1 MYWVRF
7 LVILKNLNAFK
18 EENKMI
24 TAQLTK
30 YTKAL
35 NDLPEHIKS
44 NCVDMVS
51 TEAPTCNTPGC
62 HAGLVSIVAQY
73 LPELQECYNN
83 SLDFD
88 GERYFQEYKNNR
100 PYSYSRWADA
110 LALYLG
116 FQFDETEHTREALM
130 RWVDSN
136 PYYWGNLY
144 GEGMFNSCIAFDQ
157 DTDFFPHSVIIDHFT
172 AMSDRLNEKQGK

>member
-1 MYWVRF
+1 
-7 LVILKNLNAFK
+7 
-18 EENKMI
+18 MI

-35 NDLPEHIKS
+35 NALPDPIKNNS
-44 NCVDMVS
+44 VCMFSV
-51 TEAPTCNTPGC
+51 EAPTCNAPGC
-62 HAGLVSIVAQY
+62 HSGLISIVAQD

-116 FQFDETEHTREALM
+116 FTFDETEHTRDALM
-130 RWVDSN
+130 RWAKDN
-136 PYYWGNLY
+136 TYYWGNPR
-144 GEGMFNSCIAFDQ
+144 GEGMFNSCRAFDQ
-157 DTDFFPHSVIIDHFT
+157 ETDFFPHSVIIDHFT
-172 AMSDRLNEKQGK
+172 EMSNRLNEKQGK

>member
-1 MYWVRF
+1 
-7 LVILKNLNAFK
+7 
-18 EENKMI
+18 MI
-24 TAQLTK
+24 TTQLTK

-35 NDLPEHIKS
+35 NALPESIKN

-116 FQFDETEHTREALM
+116 FPFDDTEHTRNALT
-130 RWVDSN
+130 RWARDN
-136 PYYWGNLY
+136 PYYWNNMH
-144 GEGMFNSCIAFDQ
+144 GEGMFNSCRAFGQ
-157 DTDFFPHSVIIDHFT
+157 ETDFFPHSIIIDQFT
-172 AMSDRLNEKQGK
+172 AMTTRVMSDRLNEKQGK

>member
-1 MYWVRF
+1 MNT
-7 LVILKNLNAFK
+7 IK
-18 EENKMI
+18 
-24 TAQLTK
+24 LTE

-35 NDLPEHIKS
+35 NYLPEPIKNNS
-44 NCVDMVS
+44 IDMVS

-62 HAGLVSIVAQY
+62 HSGLVSIVAQY

-83 SLDFD
+83 TPDFD
-88 GERYFQEYKNNR
+88 GERYFQEYKINR

-130 RWVDSN
+130 RWADSN
-136 PYYWGNLY
+136 PYYWGNIY
-144 GEGMFNSCIAFDQ
+144 GDGMFNSHLAFDQ
-157 DTDFFPHSVIIDHFT
+157 ETDFFPHSVIIDHFT
-172 AMSDRLNEKQGK
+172 AMTTRVMSDRLNENQGK

>member
-1 MYWVRF
+1 
-7 LVILKNLNAFK
+7 
-18 EENKMI
+18 MI

-35 NDLPEHIKS
+35 NALPDPIKNNS
-44 NCVDMVS
+44 VCMFSV
-51 TEAPTCNTPGC
+51 EAPTCNTPGC
-62 HAGLVSIVAQY
+62 HSGLISIVAQD

-100 PYSYSRWADA
+100 PYSFSRWADA

-116 FQFDETEHTREALM
+116 FTFDETEHTRDALM
-130 RWVDSN
+130 RWAKDN
-136 PYYWGNLY
+136 PYYWGNPR
-144 GEGMFNSCIAFDQ
+144 GEGMFNSCRAFDQ
-157 DTDFFPHSVIIDHFT
+157 ETDFFPHSVIIDHFT
-172 AMSDRLNEKQGK
+172 EMSNRLNEKQGK